1 MFFGVTTHLLFS
13 TTYLRNPAGVLM
25 SKIDQIIHAY
35 PDDEFLIADGFDSA
49 ILGVDE
55 SSKKI
60 IYSVKE
66 CLREIMAGGGATQE
80 EAIEYFEFN
89 VRGSYVGDKTPIW
102 CDDIF

>member
-1 MFFGVTTHLLFS
+1 VFFGVIPHSLFL
-13 TTYLRNPAGVLM
+13 TIYLRNPAGVLM
-25 SKIDQIIHAY
+25 SKIDRIIHAY

-66 CLREIMAGGGATQE
+66 CLREIMAGGAPP
-80 EAIEYFEFN
+80 
-89 VRGSYVGDKTPIW
+89 KKKP
-102 CDDIF
+102 